1 MTKNEKQKRKK
12 VKFYKKEK
20 SFIDF
25 FDKRFGFFDLFIYK
39 TAKAL
44 LEFQYRFYHFF
55 IGVINMLQKKMPLA
69 KLRRRRIQMRV
80 TQKTMARRLQVTPQF
95 YSEIERGLN
104 VLSYQNALIIAEFL
118 DTTTDD
124 LFKEAFDHLYEEEQQ
139 RQWDKEHPRW

>member
-1 MTKNEKQKRKK
+1 MTRFFDYSKIQKHCLN
-12 VKFYKKEK
+12 F
-20 SFIDF
+20 SIDF
-25 FDKRFGFFDLFIYK
+25 TI
-39 TAKAL
+39 
-44 LEFQYRFYHFF
+44 FF

-139 RQWDKEHPRW
+139 RQWDKEHPSR

>member
-1 MTKNEKQKRKK
+1 MQGLHTSEMRWLSLLGTWEKFMTRFFDYSKIQK
-12 VKFYKKEK
+12 YYLNL
-20 SFIDF
+20 SIDF
-25 FDKRFGFFDLFIYK
+25 TI
-39 TAKAL
+39 
-44 LEFQYRFYHFF
+44 FF

-139 RQWDKEHPRW
+139 RQWDKEHPRR